1 MTLSIDMLEKKL
13 IDVESKLAFQEHTIQ
28 ELNDV
33 ITLQQNELMLFKQ
46 HIKRLSDQLENL
58 PSSGV
63 GDASQEPP
71 PPHY

>member
-1 MTLSIDMLEKKL
+1 
-13 IDVESKLAFQEHTIQ
+13 LAFQEHTIQ